1 MKVKYIGFGGYMEV
15 PCYQDENGKIYFDEN
30 NGRNGLNLYTGAYMD
45 CGEIC
50 GEPCSRV
57 TEPVECENPFVRSS
71 KEREYMLLNRLQ
83 LDCKYYINCAGKCR
97 SSSLWADI
105 DTIIKEMENIM
116 DSFTEEEKPEW
127 LTDADFEA
135 LKNEIMAT
143 KTEREGESMKLS
155 ESDKSYFKKCGYI
168 DQDIP
173 QIEKAIEVM
182 QYEDENDKKVS
193 RKYVL
198 DNMDRETWLSGIG
211 RAAFHWSATRETKD
225 GKTIFFDARKLF
237 K

>member
-1 MKVKYIGFGGYMEV
+1 MKRKTYNNVLKAGKLIQAKGYSEKESLEIAV
-15 PCYQDENGKIYFDEN
+15 QKFDELASLK
-30 NGRNGLNLYTGAYMD
+30 NGM
-45 CGEIC
+45 
-50 GEPCSRV
+50 SV
-57 TEPVECENPFVRSS
+57 
-71 KEREYMLLNRLQ
+71 
-83 LDCKYYINCAGKCR
+83 
-97 SSSLWADI
+97 
-105 DTIIKEMENIM
+105 
-116 DSFTEEEKPEW
+116 EW
-127 LTDADFEA
+127 LIDR
-135 LKNEIMAT
+135 MAT

-155 ESDKSYFKKCGYI
+155 ESDKSYFKKCGYL

-211 RAAFHWSATRETKD
+211 RAAFHWSAARETKD

-237 K
+237 KDEFSVDILMYGNMVEIHRAIKNGQNLKADRTLKQFMQLALLMSCYKKFGYLK

>member
-50 GEPCSRV
+50 GEPCNRV
-57 TEPVECENPFVRSS
+57 TEPVECENPFVRSP

-97 SSSLWADI
+97 SSSLWSDI

-116 DSFTEEEKPEW
+116 DSFIEEEKPEW
-127 LTDADFEA
+127 LTD
-135 LKNEIMAT
+135 
-143 KTEREGESMKLS
+143 
-155 ESDKSYFKKCGYI
+155 
-168 DQDIP
+168 
-173 QIEKAIEVM
+173 
-182 QYEDENDKKVS
+182 KVS

-198 DNMDRETWLSGIG
+198 DNMDHETWLSGIG
-211 RAAFHWSATRETKD
+211 RAAFHWSAARETKD

>member
-30 NGRNGLNLYTGAYMD
+30 NGCNGLDLYTGAYMD

-50 GEPCSRV
+50 GEPCNRV
-57 TEPVECENPFVRSS
+57 TEPVECENPFVRSP

-97 SSSLWADI
+97 SSSLWSDI

-135 LKNEIMAT
+135 LKNEIKEIQEHEA
-143 KTEREGESMKLS
+143 
-155 ESDKSYFKKCGYI
+155 
-168 DQDIP
+168 
-173 QIEKAIEVM
+173 
-182 QYEDENDKKVS
+182 ENVQ
-193 RKYVL
+193 
-198 DNMDRETWLSGIG
+198 
-211 RAAFHWSATRETKD
+211 
-225 GKTIFFDARKLF
+225 
-237 K
+237 